1 MKKKEVIELINKL
14 YDERFVDEELKSKV
28 EMEKEILIADLSG
41 DKEKTEKLMDEYV
54 KKFGG

>member
-1 MKKKEVIELINKL
+1 MKKKEVLELINKL
-14 YDERFVDEELKSKV
+14 YDERFVNEELKSKV

-41 DKEKTEKLMDEYV
+41 DNEKAEKLMDEYV